1 MKFKNLKEIR
11 HPLIIHK
18 LSLLRNK
25 DTGRKEFKELI
36 DEIAMLMTYE
46 ITRELPLKE
55 VEIETPLEK
64 TKCKQILDF
73 QIVLVPIL
81 RAGMGMVD
89 GILRIVPFAKI
100 GHIGL
105 YRDHKTLQPVSYYFK
120 IPPLKENH
128 LFIILDPMLA
138 TGGSAS
144 FAADV
149 LKQNGVKNIKFLNLI
164 AAPEG
169 VEKFNEK
176 HSDIE
181 IYTCSLDREL
191 NDKGYIL
198 PGLGDAGD
206 RLYGTV

>member
-1 MKFKNLKEIR
+1 MNFENLKILN
-11 HPLIIHK
+11 HPLILHK
-18 LSLLRNK
+18 ISFLRDK
-25 DTGRKEFKELI
+25 RTGRKEFKELV
-36 DEIAMLMTYE
+36 DEITMLMTYE
-46 ITRELPLKE
+46 LTRDLPVKKVE
-55 VEIETPLEK
+55 VETPLEIAQ
-64 TKCKQILDF
+64 CKQIDDV

-89 GILRIVPFAKI
+89 GILRIIPFAMI

-105 YRDHKTLQPVSYYFK
+105 FRDHKTLKPVSYYFK
-120 IPPLKENH
+120 IPPLKEKH

-138 TGGSAS
+138 TGGSAIA
-144 FAADV
+144 AADI
-149 LKQNGVKNIKFLNLI
+149 LKKNGVKNIKFLNLI

-181 IYTCSLDREL
+181 IYTCALDRQL
-191 NDKGYIL
+191 NEKGYIL

-206 RLYGTV
+206 RLFGTE

>member
-1 MKFKNLKEIR
+1 MKFKNLKVID
-11 HPLIIHK
+11 HPLIVHK
-18 LSLLRNK
+18 LSLLRDKN
-25 DTGRKEFKELI
+25 TGRKEFKELI

-46 ITRELPLKE
+46 ITKGLPLKE
-55 VEIETPLEK
+55 VDIETPLEK
-64 TKCKQILDF
+64 TVCRQILDF
-73 QIVLVPIL
+73 QLVLVPIL

-105 YRDHKTLQPVSYYFK
+105 YRDHKTLKPVSYYFK
-120 IPPLKENH
+120 IPPLQENH
-128 LFIILDPMLA
+128 LFILIDPMLA

-149 LKQNGVKNIKFLNLI
+149 LKKNGVKNIKFLNLI
-164 AAPEG
+164 SAPEG
-169 VEKFNEK
+169 VAKFNEK
-176 HSDIE
+176 HSGID

>member
-1 MKFKNLKEIR
+1 MKFENLKEIR
-11 HPLIIHK
+11 HPLIVHK

-25 DTGRKEFKELI
+25 ETGRKEFKELI

-46 ITRELPLKE
+46 ITRELPLKD

-64 TKCKQILDF
+64 IICKQILDF
-73 QIVLVPIL
+73 QVVLVPIL

-89 GILRIVPFAKI
+89 GILRIIPFAKI

-120 IPPLKENH
+120 IPPLQKEH
-128 LFIILDPMLA
+128 LFILIDPMLA

-164 AAPEG
+164 SAPEG
-169 VEKFNEK
+169 VKKFNEK
-176 HSDIE
+176 HSDID

-206 RLYGTV
+206 RLYGTE

>member
-55 VEIETPLEK
+55 VEVETPLEK

>member
-1 MKFKNLKEIR
+1 MKFKNLKVID
-11 HPLIIHK
+11 HPLIVHK
-18 LSLLRNK
+18 LSLLRDKN
-25 DTGRKEFKELI
+25 TGRKEFKELI

-46 ITRELPLKE
+46 ITKGLPLKE
-55 VEIETPLEK
+55 VDIETPLEK
-64 TKCKQILDF
+64 TVCRQILDF
-73 QIVLVPIL
+73 QLVLVPIL

-105 YRDHKTLQPVSYYFK
+105 YRDHKTLKPVSYYFK
-120 IPPLKENH
+120 IPPLQKNH
-128 LFIILDPMLA
+128 LFILIDPMLA

-149 LKQNGVKNIKFLNLI
+149 LKKNGVKNIKFLNLI
-164 AAPEG
+164 SAPEG
-169 VEKFNEK
+169 VAKFNEK
-176 HSDIE
+176 HSDID